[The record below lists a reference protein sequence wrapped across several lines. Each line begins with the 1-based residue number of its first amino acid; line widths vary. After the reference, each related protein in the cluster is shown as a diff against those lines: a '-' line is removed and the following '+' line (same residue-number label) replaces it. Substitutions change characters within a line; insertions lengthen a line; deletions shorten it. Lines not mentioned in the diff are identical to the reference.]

1 MNLELTKEE
10 LELIQ
15 AKRQEEEKKAEA
27 RKAQIQSDIDKRLA
41 DIAKYRDAD
50 DKQIAATLAFAKE
63 LGSRW
68 SVQSTKRPEKVRVYD
83 NGEVVWEESF
93 ERETATIWYGKFY
106 VNVQEHIVY
115 SSSWSRH
122 GTNKGFKMY
131 LGGPEVDYKYN
142 SKPLSN
148 AKTINKKVDEVIE
161 AGIAKIEAQ
170 KKQLTAVESTIAK
183 MQELYPEAEV
193 TSDKGWYQPSS
204 YNRRAQGYAFDQVHI
219 KLANG
224 IKISYRVYSDGSLGR
239 QSLSFGGIDVNQWD
253 LLNQLNGLNINQQ

>member
-183 MQELYPEAEV
+183 MKEMYPEAEV

-224 IKISYRVYSDGSLGR
+224 IKISYRVYPDGSLGR
-239 QSLSFGGIDVNQWD
+239 QSINFGGNGNQWD